1 MKVFKHI
8 ARILLG
14 VTFVFSGFVKG
25 IDPWGSAYKFNDY
38 FNAMGMEWLLWAAFP
53 LGMFLAFAEFA
64 IGVALLFNLF
74 IRLFS
79 WLAFLFMAFFL
90 PLTLWVA
97 IKNPVTDCG
106 CFGDALVISNWETF
120 YKNVVLMIF
129 AIIVVKYRNNMA
141 WKWFKK
147 PGFVL
152 GATTIIAYLAI
163 VSYSY
168 NHEPI
173 LDFRPY
179 KVGVNIPEAMKTPD
193 GAPKEIYENTFF
205 YKNKN
210 TGEIQKFTEQN
221 YPWQDTLN
229 WVYENM
235 ESKIVQEGYK
245 PPIHDFTI
253 QSREGEDVKD
263 FFLYDKNY
271 VFILVAHNLE
281 KSSRKPQEK
290 INNLAAWASE
300 NGLSFIC
307 LTSSLTDQSD
317 AFKEETGA
325 PYEFFNCDEITL
337 KTIIRSNPGLMV
349 IKDGIVF
356 EKWHYNDIPTPEE
369 FKYKFMPEV
378 PSFPSGRVN
387 NE

>member
-1 MKVFKHI
+1 MKIIKHI
-8 ARILLG
+8 FRILLG
-14 VTFVFSGFVKG
+14 ITFIFSGFVKG

-38 FNAMGMEWLLWAAFP
+38 FNALGMEWLLWAAFP
-53 LGMFLAFAEFA
+53 LGVFLAFAEFA
-64 IGVALLFNLF
+64 IGVALLFNIF

-90 PLTLWVA
+90 PLTLWIA

-129 AIIVVKYRNNMA
+129 AIIVVKYRNNME

-147 PGFVL
+147 SGFVL
-152 GATTIIAYLAI
+152 GATTIIAYFAI
-163 VSYSY
+163 VFYSY

-179 KVGVNIPEAMKTPD
+179 KVGVNIPEAMKIPED
-193 GAPKEIYENTFF
+193 APKEVYENTFY

-210 TGEIQKFTEQN
+210 TGKVEKFTEQN
-221 YPWQDTLN
+221 YPWQDTVN
-229 WVYENM
+229 WVYDNM
-235 ESKIVQEGYK
+235 ESKIVQKGYE

-253 QSREGEDVKD
+253 QTPEGDNIID
-263 FFLYDKNY
+263 FFIYDENY
-271 VFILVAHNLE
+271 VFMLIAYNLD

-290 INNLAAWASE
+290 INNLAGWAKE

-307 LTSSLTDQSD
+307 LTSSLQDQSA
-317 AFKEETGA
+317 AFAEETGA
-325 PYEFFNCDEITL
+325 TYEFFNCDEITL
-337 KTIIRSNPGLMV
+337 KTIIRSNPGLIVLKNGV
-349 IKDGIVF
+349 II

-369 FKYKFMPEV
+369 FKEEFLK
-378 PSFPSGRVN
+378 
-387 NE
+387 